1 MTHRTKEFFKTHFYF
16 PPLGQRII
24 KTSVAVFLCLVF
36 YRLRGYRGETMPAEA
51 AITAIICMQPYV
63 QDTKEYA
70 LNRLSGTLIGAFW
83 GFVFLLIV
91 PLFRTAGQTP
101 YTLYLLM
108 GLGTMISL
116 YSAVAIR
123 KPDTSS
129 LAAIVFVCV
138 VIAYPDI
145 EQPLDQAFHRVLD
158 VMVGT
163 AIAIGVNLAHLP
175 REKQEDRVF
184 FVRTKDLAPDQLSQI
199 PSSVLF
205 RLNYLFSDG
214 AKICLMSEHA
224 PAFFMSQ
231 INAVNLNVPMIVM
244 DGAGIYDAIEN
255 SYLSTVNMD
264 PDSSRWL
271 MKRLDALD
279 ISYFI
284 YTVHKN
290 RNCIYHRGKM
300 NASEAVVYRHMKRSP
315 YRQYLDDDHF
325 ALEDIVYIKVVAA
338 DEKATKTE
346 RALQPSLARRNL
358 RAVIR
363 PQAGLEDSS
372 SVYFYAANADMAHA
386 EDRLMRLLHK
396 NEPELKAVEVF
407 SENGYQ
413 SEHDAFHLLH
423 TLGNSYEPFRPF
435 AWLHPKKEFDRRLL
449 R

>member
-1 MTHRTKEFFKTHFYF
+1 MIHRSMDCFKKRFYF

-24 KTSVAVFLCLVF
+24 KTSIAVFLCLVF

-70 LNRLSGTLIGAFW
+70 INRLSGTLIGAFW
-83 GFVFLLIV
+83 GFVFLLII
-91 PLFRTAGQTP
+91 PLFPAIGKNP
-101 YTLYLLM
+101 VTLYPLM
-108 GLGTMISL
+108 GLGTLISL

-163 AIAIGVNLAHLP
+163 AIAIGVNLFHLP
-175 REKQEDRVF
+175 RIKQHDKVF

-214 AKICLMSEHA
+214 AKICLISEHA

-231 INAVNLNVPMIVM
+231 IGAVNLNVPMIVM
-244 DGAGIYDAIEN
+244 DGAGIYDAVEN
-255 SYLSTVNMD
+255 TYVSTVNIA

-279 ISYFI
+279 IPYFI

-290 RNCIYHRGKM
+290 RNCIYHRGRM
-300 NASEAVVYRHMKRSP
+300 NEPESVVYRHMKRSP

-338 DEKATKTE
+338 DDKATKTE

-358 RAVIR
+358 RTVIR
-363 PQAGLEDSS
+363 PQAGLENGSS
-372 SVYFYAANADMAHA
+372 LYFYAANADMAHA

-396 NEPELKAVEVF
+396 NEPELQAVELF

-413 SEHDAFHLLH
+413 SEHDAIHLLH
-423 TLGNSYEPFRPF
+423 ALGNSYEPFRPF
-435 AWLHPKKEFDRRLL
+435 AWLDPKKKIDRRLL

>member
-1 MTHRTKEFFKTHFYF
+1 MIHRSMDCFKKRFYF

-24 KTSVAVFLCLVF
+24 KTSIAVFLCLVF

-70 LNRLSGTLIGAFW
+70 INRLSGTLIGAFW
-83 GFVFLLIV
+83 GFVFLLII
-91 PLFRTAGQTP
+91 PLFPAIGKNP
-101 YTLYLLM
+101 VTLYPLM
-108 GLGTMISL
+108 GLGTLISL

-163 AIAIGVNLAHLP
+163 AIAIGVNLFHLP
-175 REKQEDRVF
+175 RIKQHDKVF

-231 INAVNLNVPMIVM
+231 IGAVNLNVPMIVM
-244 DGAGIYDAIEN
+244 DGAGIYDAVEN
-255 SYLSTVNMD
+255 TYVSTVNIA

-279 ISYFI
+279 IPYFI

-290 RNCIYHRGKM
+290 RNCIYHRGRM
-300 NASEAVVYRHMKRSP
+300 NEPESVVYRHMKRSP

-338 DEKATKTE
+338 DDKATKTE

-358 RAVIR
+358 RTVIR
-363 PQAGLEDSS
+363 PQAGLENGSS
-372 SVYFYAANADMAHA
+372 LYFYAANADMAHA

-396 NEPELKAVEVF
+396 NEPELQAVELF

-413 SEHDAFHLLH
+413 SEHDAIHLLH
-423 TLGNSYEPFRPF
+423 ALGNSYEPFRPF
-435 AWLHPKKEFDRRLL
+435 AWLDPKKKIDRRLL

>member
-1 MTHRTKEFFKTHFYF
+1 MSPRFTNFSNKFFYF

-24 KTSVAVFLCLVF
+24 KTSMAVFLCLVF
-36 YRLRGYRGETMPAEA
+36 YRLRGYRGETMSAEA

-83 GFVFLLIV
+83 GFLFLLVV
-91 PLFRTAGQTP
+91 PLFPSLGQNP
-101 YTLYLLM
+101 VTLYPLM
-108 GLGTMISL
+108 GLGILISL

-129 LAAIVFVCV
+129 LAAIVFICV

-145 EQPLDQAFHRVLD
+145 EHPLDQAFHRVLD

-163 AIAIGVNLAHLP
+163 AIAIGVNLFHLP
-175 REKQEDRVF
+175 RVKQEGKVF
-184 FVRTKDLAPDQLSQI
+184 FLRTKDLAPDQLSQI

-231 INAVNLNVPMIVM
+231 MGTVNLNVPLIVM

-255 SYLSTVNMD
+255 IYISTVNLE
-264 PDSSRWL
+264 PDASRWL
-271 MKRLDALD
+271 MKRLDT
-279 ISYFI
+279 IGVSYFI

-290 RNCIYHRGKM
+290 RNCIYHHGPM
-300 NASEAVVYRHMKRSP
+300 NEAEATVYKRLKRSP
-315 YRQYLDDDHF
+315 YRQYLDDDRF

-338 DEKATKTE
+338 DSKIAAIEE
-346 RALQPSLARRNL
+346 ALQSSLGRRNL
-358 RAVIR
+358 RMVDR
-363 PQAGLEDSS
+363 PQAGLENGSS
-372 SVYFYAANADMAHA
+372 LYFYAANADMGHA
-386 EDRLMRLLHK
+386 EERVMRLLKK
-396 NEPELKAVEVF
+396 NEPQLQPVQVF
-407 SENGYQ
+407 SEKGYH
-413 SEHDAFHLLH
+413 SEHDAIHLLH
-423 TLGNSYEPFRPF
+423 KLGKLYEPFRPF
-435 AWLHPKKEFDRRLL
+435 AWLHPKKEFDRSLL

>member
-1 MTHRTKEFFKTHFYF
+1 MSPRFTKLSTKLFYF

-24 KTSVAVFLCLVF
+24 KTSIAVFLCLVF
-36 YRLRGYRGETMPAEA
+36 YRLRGYRGETMSAEA

-70 LNRLSGTLIGAFW
+70 LNRLAGTLIGALW
-83 GFVFLLIV
+83 GFLFLLIV
-91 PLFRTAGQTP
+91 PLFPALGQNP
-101 YTLYLLM
+101 YTLYPLM
-108 GLGTMISL
+108 GLGVLISL

-145 EQPLDQAFHRVLD
+145 EHPLDQAFHRVLD

-163 AIAIGVNLAHLP
+163 AIAIGVNIFRLE
-175 REKQEDRVF
+175 RQKQENKVF

-199 PSSVLF
+199 SSAVMF
-205 RLNYLFSDG
+205 RLNYLLNDG

-231 INAVNLNVPMIVM
+231 MGTVNMNVPMIVM
-244 DGAGIYDAIEN
+244 DGAGIYDAVEN
-255 SYLSTVNMD
+255 AYVSTVNLE

-271 MKRLDALD
+271 MKRLDTMGY
-279 ISYFI
+279 SYFI

-290 RNCIYHRGKM
+290 RNCIYHRGPM
-300 NASEAVVYRHMKRSP
+300 TETEATVYKRLKRSP

-338 DEKATKTE
+338 DNKITSAKD
-346 RALQPSLARRNL
+346 ALASSLSHRKL

-363 PQAGLEDSS
+363 PQAGLENGCSL
-372 SVYFYAANADMAHA
+372 YFYAVTADMAHA
-386 EDRLMRLLHK
+386 EERMMRLLHK
-396 NEPELKAVEVF
+396 NEPELQPVEVF
-407 SENGYQ
+407 SEHGYQ
-413 SEHDAFHLLH
+413 SEHDAAHLLH
-423 TLGNSYEPFRPF
+423 TLGNAYEPYRPF
-435 AWLHPKKEFDRRLL
+435 AWVHHKEDFDRRLL

>member
-1 MTHRTKEFFKTHFYF
+1 MISRFFKLSHKHFYL
-16 PPLGQRII
+16 PPLGQRIV
-24 KTSVAVFLCLVF
+24 KTAVAVFLCLVF
-36 YRLRGYRGETMPAEA
+36 YRLRGYRGETMSAEA

-63 QDTKEYA
+63 EDTKEYS
-70 LNRLSGTLIGAFW
+70 LNRLAGTLIGAMW
-83 GFVFLLIV
+83 GFLFLLIM
-91 PLFRTAGQTP
+91 PIFPALGKNPF
-101 YTLYLLM
+101 TLYPLM
-108 GLGTMISL
+108 GLGVLISL

-145 EQPLDQAFHRVLD
+145 EHPLDQAFHRVLD
-158 VMVGT
+158 VLVGT
-163 AIAIGVNLAHLP
+163 AIAVGVNIFRLP
-175 REKQEDRVF
+175 RVKQRNKVF

-199 PSSVLF
+199 PSAVLF

-231 INAVNLNVPMIVM
+231 MGAVNLNVPMIVM
-244 DGAGIYDAIEN
+244 DGAGIYDAVEN
-255 SYLSTVNMD
+255 TYLSTVNID
-264 PDSSRWL
+264 PESSRWL

-279 ISYFI
+279 IPYFI

-290 RNCIYHRGKM
+290 RNCIYHRGQM
-300 NASEAVVYRHMKRSP
+300 NASEAVVYRHLKRSP
-315 YRQYLDDDHF
+315 YRQYLDDDYF

-338 DEKATKTE
+338 DEKASKTE

-358 RAVIR
+358 RTVIR
-363 PQAGLEDSS
+363 PQAGLENGSS
-372 SVYFYAANADMAHA
+372 LYFYAANADMAHA
-386 EDRLMRLLHK
+386 EARVMRLLQK
-396 NEPELKAVEVF
+396 NEPELQAEEVF

-413 SEHDAFHLLH
+413 SEHDAAHLLH
-423 TLGNSYEPFRPF
+423 TLGSLYEPFRPF
-435 AWLHPKKEFDRRLL
+435 GWVDPKKDVDRRLL

>member
-1 MTHRTKEFFKTHFYF
+1 MPHRITNTIKQQLYF

-63 QDTKEYA
+63 QDTKDYA

-83 GFVFLLIV
+83 GFVFLLVV
-91 PLFRTAGQTP
+91 PLFPSLDQNP
-101 YTLYLLM
+101 VTLYPLM
-108 GLGTMISL
+108 GLGILVTL
-116 YSAVAIR
+116 YSAVVIR

-129 LAAIVFVCV
+129 LAAIVFICV

-145 EQPLDQAFHRVLD
+145 EHPLDQAFHRVLD

-163 AIAIGVNLAHLP
+163 GIAIGVNLFRLP
-175 REKQEDRVF
+175 RMKQEDRVF

-231 INAVNLNVPMIVM
+231 IGAVNLNVPMIVM

-255 SYLSTVNMD
+255 SYLSTVNIA

-279 ISYFI
+279 IPYFI

-290 RNCIYHRGKM
+290 RNCIYHRGQM
-300 NASEAVVYRHMKRSP
+300 SASEAVVYRYLKRSP

-325 ALEDIVYIKVVAA
+325 ALEDIVYIKVVA
-338 DEKATKTE
+338 DEKAAKTE
-346 RALQPSLARRNL
+346 RALQPSLARRGL

-363 PQAGLEDSS
+363 PQAGLENGNSL
-372 SVYFYAANADMAHA
+372 YFYALNADMAHA
-386 EDRLMRLLHK
+386 EERVMRLLRK
-396 NEPELKAVEVF
+396 NEPKLQPVEVF
-407 SENGYQ
+407 SEHGYQ
-413 SEHDAFHLLH
+413 SEHDAAHLMH
-423 TLGNSYEPFRPF
+423 TLGSLFAPFRPF
-435 AWLHPKKEFDRRLL
+435 GWVRPKTEVDRRLL

>member
-1 MTHRTKEFFKTHFYF
+1 MNQETIYDKPEHR
-16 PPLGQRII
+16 PIPLVGQRIL
-24 KTSVAVFLCLVF
+24 KTSIAVFLCLMI
-36 YRLRGYRGETMPAEA
+36 YYLQGYSGSDMPTEA
-51 AITAIICMQPYV
+51 MITAIICMQPYV
-63 QDTKEYA
+63 RDSGQFA
-70 LNRLSGTLIGAFW
+70 LNRLAGTMVGAFW
-83 GFVFLLIV
+83 GLAFLLMLLIFPQMGRSM
-91 PLFRTAGQTP
+91 PLIYARMA
-101 YTLYLLM
+101 
-108 GLGTMISL
+108 LGVLVSL
-116 YSAVAIR
+116 YTAVLIG
-123 KPDTSS
+123 KPDTAS
-129 LAAIVFVCV
+129 LAAIVFLCV
-138 VIAYPDI
+138 VISFPEI
-145 EQPLDQAFHRVLD
+145 EQPLQQAGLRILGVFI
-158 VMVGT
+158 GT
-163 AIAIGVNLAHLP
+163 FVAIGVNVFRLP
-175 REKQEDRVF
+175 RDKQRNLVF
-184 FVRTKDLAPDQLSQI
+184 FLRTTDLAPDRFSQI
-199 PSSVLF
+199 PTAAMF
-205 RLNYLFSDG
+205 RLNYLYADG

-338 DEKATKTE
+338 DEKAIKTE

>member
-1 MTHRTKEFFKTHFYF
+1 MTHRTMDFFRKRFYF

-24 KTSVAVFLCLVF
+24 KTSIAVFLCLVF

-83 GFVFLLIV
+83 GFLFLLII
-91 PLFRTAGQTP
+91 PLFPAIGKNP
-101 YTLYLLM
+101 VTLYPLM
-108 GLGTMISL
+108 GLGTLISL

-163 AIAIGVNLAHLP
+163 AIAIGVNLFHLP
-175 REKQEDRVF
+175 RIKQHDRVF

-231 INAVNLNVPMIVM
+231 IGAVNLNVPMIVM
-244 DGAGIYDAIEN
+244 DGAGIYDAVEN
-255 SYLSTVNMD
+255 TYVSTVNIA
-264 PDSSRWL
+264 PESSRWL

-279 ISYFI
+279 IPYFI

-290 RNCIYHRGKM
+290 RNCIYHRGRM
-300 NASEAVVYRHMKRSP
+300 NEPESVVYRHMKRSP

-338 DEKATKTE
+338 DDKATKTE

-358 RAVIR
+358 RTVIR
-363 PQAGLEDSS
+363 PQAGLENGSS
-372 SVYFYAANADMAHA
+372 LYFYAVNADMAHA

-396 NEPELKAVEVF
+396 NEPELQAVELF

-413 SEHDAFHLLH
+413 SEHDAIHLLH
-423 TLGNSYEPFRPF
+423 ALGNSYEPFRPF
-435 AWLHPKKEFDRRLL
+435 AWLDPKKKIDRRLL

>member
-101 YTLYLLM
+101 YTLYPLM

-175 REKQEDRVF
+175 REKQEDKVF

-214 AKICLMSEHA
+214 ARICLMSEHA

-231 INAVNLNVPMIVM
+231 INAVKLNVPMIVM

-300 NASEAVVYRHMKRSP
+300 NASETVVYRHMKRSP

-435 AWLHPKKEFDRRLL
+435 GWLHPKKEFDRRLL

>member
-1 MTHRTKEFFKTHFYF
+1 MTHRTMDFFRKRFYF

-24 KTSVAVFLCLVF
+24 KTSIAVFLCLVF

-83 GFVFLLIV
+83 GFLFLLII
-91 PLFRTAGQTP
+91 PLFPAIGKNP
-101 YTLYLLM
+101 VTLYPLM
-108 GLGTMISL
+108 GLGTLISL

-163 AIAIGVNLAHLP
+163 AIAIGVNLFHLP
-175 REKQEDRVF
+175 RIKQHDRVF

-231 INAVNLNVPMIVM
+231 ISAVNLNVPMIVM
-244 DGAGIYDAIEN
+244 DGAGIYDAVEN
-255 SYLSTVNMD
+255 TYVSTVNIA
-264 PDSSRWL
+264 PESSRWL

-279 ISYFI
+279 IPYFI

-290 RNCIYHRGKM
+290 RNCIYHRGRM
-300 NASEAVVYRHMKRSP
+300 NEPESVVYRHMKRSP

-338 DEKATKTE
+338 DDKATKTE

-358 RAVIR
+358 RTVIR
-363 PQAGLEDSS
+363 PQAGLENGSS
-372 SVYFYAANADMAHA
+372 LYFYAANADMAHA

-396 NEPELKAVEVF
+396 NEPELQAVELF

-413 SEHDAFHLLH
+413 SEHDAIHLLH
-423 TLGNSYEPFRPF
+423 ALGNSYEPFRPF
-435 AWLHPKKEFDRRLL
+435 AWLDPKKKIDRRLL